1 VRPNLKRERNNE
13 CDEIFE
19 KNCHQSPIYVIM
31 VGHLLQS
38 ILASI
43 DHKDLEKTVSFFEN
57 QKLLVV

>member
-1 VRPNLKRERNNE
+1 
-13 CDEIFE
+13 
-19 KNCHQSPIYVIM
+19 M

-57 QKLLVV
+57 QKLLIV